1 MLRACAEGILDAPV
15 VFSTDAAHAAIIGA
29 NEMRKS
35 LVAAVVAVTLG
46 GLAGFAAAQ
55 VKPDTL
61 VKQRQSAMTLIG
73 KYWGPIAG
81 MASGKVSPYNA
92 DVIARNATYLENL
105 AQMPW
110 DGFHESTK
118 DEKTRALPA
127 TWSQKA
133 KFDELA
139 QRLQTET
146 AKLGELAPKKDEAGV
161 KQQYAAVGKT
171 CGACHE
177 DFRQKQ

>member
-1 MLRACAEGILDAPV
+1 MK
-15 VFSTDAAHAAIIGA
+15 
-29 NEMRKS
+29 KS
-35 LVAAVVAVTLG
+35 LVAAAVAVTLG
-46 GLAGFAAAQ
+46 SLAGFAAAQ
-55 VKPDTL
+55 VKPEIM

-92 DVIARNATYLENL
+92 DVISRNATYLENL

-110 DGFHESTK
+110 DGFHDSTK
-118 DEKTRALPA
+118 DEKNTKALPEV
-127 TWSQKA
+127 WSQKA

-146 AKLGELAPKKDEAGV
+146 AKLGEVARKKDEAGV
-161 KQQYAAVGKT
+161 KQQYAAVGKV

-177 DFRQKQ
+177 GFRAK

>member
-1 MLRACAEGILDAPV
+1 MKKR
-15 VFSTDAAHAAIIGA
+15 
-29 NEMRKS
+29 
-35 LVAAVVAVTLG
+35 LVAAAVAVTLG
-46 GLAGFAAAQ
+46 SLAGFAAAQ
-55 VKPDTL
+55 QKPDVL

-92 DVIARNATYLENL
+92 DVISRNATYLENL

-110 DGFHESTK
+110 DGFHDSTK
-118 DEKTRALPA
+118 GEKNTKALPEI
-127 TWSQKA
+127 WSQKA
-133 KFDELA
+133 KFDELS

-146 AKLGELAPKKDEAGV
+146 AKLGEVARAKDEAGV
-161 KQQYAAVGKT
+161 KQQYAAVGKV

-177 DFRQKQ
+177 GFRAK

>member
-1 MLRACAEGILDAPV
+1 MKK
-15 VFSTDAAHAAIIGA
+15 T
-29 NEMRKS
+29 
-35 LVAAVVAVTLG
+35 LVLAAVAVAMG
-46 GLAGFAAAQ
+46 GLAGIAAAQ
-55 VKPDTL
+55 VKPDVL
-61 VKQRQSAMTLIG
+61 VKQRQAGMTLIG

-92 DVIARNATYLENL
+92 DVVARNATYLENL

-118 DEKTRALPA
+118 DEKSRALPE
-127 TWSQKA
+127 TFSQKA

-139 QRLQTET
+139 QRLQSET
-146 AKLGELAPKKDEAGV
+146 AKLGQLARAKDEAGV
-161 KQQYAAVGKT
+161 KQQYAAVGKV

-177 DFRQKQ
+177 GFRAK

>member
-1 MLRACAEGILDAPV
+1 
-15 VFSTDAAHAAIIGA
+15 
-29 NEMRKS
+29 MRKT
-35 LVAAVVAVTLG
+35 LLAAGVAIAVG
-46 GLAGFAAAQ
+46 GLAGTALAQ
-55 VKPDTL
+55 VKPDVL

-92 DVIARNATYLENL
+92 DVVSRNATYLENL

-110 DGFHESTK
+110 DGFHDSTK
-118 DEKTRALPA
+118 GEKSRALPA
-127 TWSQKA
+127 IWQQKA

-139 QRLQTET
+139 QRLQAET
-146 AKLGELAPKKDEAGV
+146 VKLGQVARAKDEAGV
-161 KQQYAAVGKT
+161 KQQYAAVGKV

-177 DFRQKQ
+177 SFREKQ

>member
-1 MLRACAEGILDAPV
+1 MKK
-15 VFSTDAAHAAIIGA
+15 T
-29 NEMRKS
+29 
-35 LVAAVVAVTLG
+35 LVLAAVAVAIG
-46 GLAGFAAAQ
+46 GLAGIAAAQ
-55 VKPDTL
+55 MKPDVL

-92 DVIARNATYLENL
+92 DVISRNATYLENL

-110 DGFHESTK
+110 DGFHDSTK
-118 DEKTRALPA
+118 DEKNTRALPEV
-127 TWSQKA
+127 WSQKA

-139 QRLQTET
+139 QRLQSET
-146 AKLGELAPKKDEAGV
+146 AKLGELARKKDEAGV
-161 KQQYAAVGKT
+161 KQQYAAVGKV

-177 DFRQKQ
+177 GFRAKQ

>member
-1 MLRACAEGILDAPV
+1 MKK
-15 VFSTDAAHAAIIGA
+15 T
-29 NEMRKS
+29 
-35 LVAAVVAVTLG
+35 LVAAAVAVAIG
-46 GLAGFAAAQ
+46 GLAGIAAAQ
-55 VKPDTL
+55 VKPDVL
-61 VKQRQSAMTLIG
+61 VKQRQSAMTLVG

-92 DVIARNATYLENL
+92 DVISRNATYLENL

-110 DGFHESTK
+110 DGFHDTTK
-118 DEKTRALPA
+118 GEKNTKALPEI
-127 TWSQKA
+127 WSQKA

-146 AKLGELAPKKDEAGV
+146 AKLGQLARAKDEAGV
-161 KQQYAAVGKT
+161 KQQYAAVGKV

-177 DFRQKQ
+177 SFRQK

>member
-1 MLRACAEGILDAPV
+1 M
-15 VFSTDAAHAAIIGA
+15 T
-29 NEMRKS
+29 KS
-35 LVAAVVAVTLG
+35 IVAAVVAVALG
-46 GLAGFAAAQ
+46 GLAGIAAAQ
-55 VKPDTL
+55 VKPEVL

-92 DVIARNATYLENL
+92 DVVSRNATYLENL

-118 DEKTRALPA
+118 GEKSRALPA
-127 TWSQKA
+127 IWQQKG

-139 QRLQTET
+139 QRLQSET
-146 AKLGELAPKKDEAGV
+146 AKLGQVARAKDEAGV
-161 KQQYAAVGKT
+161 KQQYAAVGKV

-177 DFRQKQ
+177 NFREKQ

>member
-1 MLRACAEGILDAPV
+1 MKK
-15 VFSTDAAHAAIIGA
+15 T
-29 NEMRKS
+29 
-35 LVAAVVAVTLG
+35 LVLAAVAVAMG
-46 GLAGFAAAQ
+46 GLAGIAAAQ

-92 DVIARNATYLENL
+92 DVVARNATYLENL

-110 DGFHESTK
+110 DGFHDSTK
-118 DEKTRALPA
+118 DEKSRALPEVY
-127 TWSQKA
+127 SQKA
-133 KFDELA
+133 KFDELS
-139 QRLQTET
+139 QRLQSET
-146 AKLGELAPKKDEAGV
+146 AKLGQLARAKDEAGV
-161 KQQYAAVGKT
+161 KQQYAAVGKV

-177 DFRQKQ
+177 GFRAK

>member
-1 MLRACAEGILDAPV
+1 MK
-15 VFSTDAAHAAIIGA
+15 
-29 NEMRKS
+29 KS
-35 LVAAVVAVTLG
+35 LVAAAVAVTLG
-46 GLAGFAAAQ
+46 SLAGFAAAQ
-55 VKPDTL
+55 VKPEIM

-92 DVIARNATYLENL
+92 DVISRNATYLENL

-118 DEKTRALPA
+118 DEKNTKALPEI
-127 TWSQKA
+127 WSQKA

-146 AKLGELAPKKDEAGV
+146 AKLGEVARKKDEAGV
-161 KQQYAAVGKT
+161 KQQYAAVGKV
-171 CGACHE
+171 CGGCHE
-177 DFRQKQ
+177 SFRAK

>member
-1 MLRACAEGILDAPV
+1 
-15 VFSTDAAHAAIIGA
+15 
-29 NEMRKS
+29 MRNT
-35 LVAAVVAVTLG
+35 LVLAAVAVALG
-46 GLAGFAAAQ
+46 GLTGIAAAQ
-55 VKPDTL
+55 VKPEVL

-92 DVIARNATYLENL
+92 DVVSRNATYLENL

-118 DEKTRALPA
+118 GEKSRALPA
-127 TWSQKA
+127 IWEQRA

-146 AKLGELAPKKDEAGV
+146 AKLGDVARKKDEAGV
-161 KQQYAAVGKT
+161 KQQYAAVGKV

-177 DFRQKQ
+177 GFRQKQ

>member
-1 MLRACAEGILDAPV
+1 
-15 VFSTDAAHAAIIGA
+15 
-29 NEMRKS
+29 MRKN
-35 LVAAVVAVTLG
+35 LVAAAVAVTLG
-46 GLAGFAAAQ
+46 SLAGFAAAQ
-55 VKPDTL
+55 AKPDVL
-61 VKQRQSAMTLIG
+61 VKQRQGAMTLIG

-92 DVIARNATYLENL
+92 DVISRNATYLENL

-118 DEKTRALPA
+118 DEKTKALPA
-127 TWSQKA
+127 IWSQKA

-146 AKLGELAPKKDEAGV
+146 AKLGELARKKDEAGV

-177 DFRQKQ
+177 GFRQK

>member
-1 MLRACAEGILDAPV
+1 
-15 VFSTDAAHAAIIGA
+15 
-29 NEMRKS
+29 MRKV
-35 LVAAVVAVTLG
+35 LGAAAMA
-46 GLAGFAAAQ
+46 LALTGMAGIAAAQ
-55 VKPDTL
+55 QKPDVL

-92 DVIARNATYLENL
+92 DVVSRNATYLENL

-118 DEKTRALPA
+118 GEKSRALPA
-127 TWSQKA
+127 IWEQKA

-139 QRLQTET
+139 QRLQSET
-146 AKLGELAPKKDEAGV
+146 AKLGQVARAKDEAGV
-161 KQQYAAVGKT
+161 KQQYAAVGKV

-177 DFRQKQ
+177 SFREKQ

>member
-1 MLRACAEGILDAPV
+1 
-15 VFSTDAAHAAIIGA
+15 VFLTGAAHAAIRG
-29 NEMRKS
+29 EQMKKT
-35 LVAAVVAVTLG
+35 LVAAGIAITFG
-46 GLAGFAAAQ
+46 AGAGIALAQ
-55 VKPDTL
+55 VKPDVL

-92 DVIARNATYLENL
+92 DVVSRNATYLENL

-110 DGFHESTK
+110 DGFHDSTK
-118 DEKTRALPA
+118 GEKNTKALPEI
-127 TWSQKA
+127 WSQKA

-146 AKLGELAPKKDEAGV
+146 AKLGQLARAKDEAGV
-161 KQQYAAVGKT
+161 KQQYAAVGKV

-177 DFRQKQ
+177 GFRAKQ

>member
-1 MLRACAEGILDAPV
+1 MALA
-15 VFSTDAAHAAIIGA
+15 
-29 NEMRKS
+29 
-35 LVAAVVAVTLG
+35 
-46 GLAGFAAAQ
+46 LAGMAGIATAQ
-55 VKPDTL
+55 QKPDVL

-92 DVIARNATYLENL
+92 DVVSRNATYLENL

-118 DEKTRALPA
+118 GEKSRALPA
-127 TWSQKA
+127 AWEQKA

-139 QRLQTET
+139 QRLQSET
-146 AKLGELAPKKDEAGV
+146 AKLGQLARAKDEAGV
-161 KQQYAAVGKT
+161 KQQYAAVGKV

-177 DFRQKQ
+177 SFREKQ

>member
-1 MLRACAEGILDAPV
+1 
-15 VFSTDAAHAAIIGA
+15 
-29 NEMRKS
+29 MRKN
-35 LVAAVVAVTLG
+35 LVAAAVAVTLG
-46 GLAGFAAAQ
+46 SLAGFAAAQ
-55 VKPDTL
+55 AKPEVL
-61 VKQRQSAMTLIG
+61 VKQRQGAMTLIG

-92 DVIARNATYLENL
+92 DVISRNATYLENL

-118 DEKTRALPA
+118 DEKNTKALPA
-127 TWSQKA
+127 IWSQKA

-146 AKLGELAPKKDEAGV
+146 AKLGELARKKDEAGV

-177 DFRQKQ
+177 GFRQK

>member
-1 MLRACAEGILDAPV
+1 MK
-15 VFSTDAAHAAIIGA
+15 
-29 NEMRKS
+29 KS
-35 LVAAVVAVTLG
+35 LMAAAVAVTLG
-46 GLAGFAAAQ
+46 SLAGFAAAQ
-55 VKPDTL
+55 VKPEIM
-61 VKQRQSAMTLIG
+61 VKQRQSAMALIG

-92 DVIARNATYLENL
+92 DVISRNATYLENL

-110 DGFHESTK
+110 DGFHDSTK
-118 DEKTRALPA
+118 DEKNTKALPEV
-127 TWSQKA
+127 WSQKA

-146 AKLGELAPKKDEAGV
+146 AKLGEVARKKDEAGV
-161 KQQYAAVGKT
+161 KQQYAAVGKV

-177 DFRQKQ
+177 SFRAK

>member
-1 MLRACAEGILDAPV
+1 MK
-15 VFSTDAAHAAIIGA
+15 
-29 NEMRKS
+29 KS
-35 LVAAVVAVTLG
+35 LVAAAVAVTLG
-46 GLAGFAAAQ
+46 SLAGFAAAQ
-55 VKPDTL
+55 VKPEIM

-92 DVIARNATYLENL
+92 DVISRNATYLENL

-118 DEKTRALPA
+118 DEKNTKALPEV
-127 TWSQKA
+127 WSQKA

-146 AKLGELAPKKDEAGV
+146 AKLGEVARKKDEAGV
-161 KQQYAAVGKT
+161 KQQYAAVGKV
-171 CGACHE
+171 CGGCHE
-177 DFRQKQ
+177 SFRAK

>member
-1 MLRACAEGILDAPV
+1 
-15 VFSTDAAHAAIIGA
+15 
-29 NEMRKS
+29 MRKV
-35 LVAAVVAVTLG
+35 LGAAAMALA
-46 GLAGFAAAQ
+46 LAGMAGIAAAQ
-55 VKPDTL
+55 QKPDVL

-92 DVIARNATYLENL
+92 DVVSRNATYLENL

-118 DEKTRALPA
+118 GERSRALPA
-127 TWSQKA
+127 AWEQKA

-139 QRLQTET
+139 QRLQSET
-146 AKLGELAPKKDEAGV
+146 AKLGQLARAKDEAGV
-161 KQQYAAVGKT
+161 KQQYAAVGKV

-177 DFRQKQ
+177 SFREKQ

>member
-1 MLRACAEGILDAPV
+1 
-15 VFSTDAAHAAIIGA
+15 
-29 NEMRKS
+29 MRKV
-35 LVAAVVAVTLG
+35 LGAAAMALA
-46 GLAGFAAAQ
+46 LAGMAGIAAAQ
-55 VKPDTL
+55 QKPDVL

-92 DVIARNATYLENL
+92 DVVSRNATYLENL

-118 DEKTRALPA
+118 GEKSRALPA
-127 TWSQKA
+127 AWEQKA

-139 QRLQTET
+139 QRLQSET
-146 AKLGELAPKKDEAGV
+146 AKLGQLARAKDEAGV
-161 KQQYAAVGKT
+161 KQQYAAVGKV

-177 DFRQKQ
+177 SFREKQ

>member
-1 MLRACAEGILDAPV
+1 
-15 VFSTDAAHAAIIGA
+15 
-29 NEMRKS
+29 
-35 LVAAVVAVTLG
+35 
-46 GLAGFAAAQ
+46 
-55 VKPDTL
+55 
-61 VKQRQSAMTLIG
+61 MTLIG

-92 DVIARNATYLENL
+92 DVVSRNATYLENL

-118 DEKTRALPA
+118 DEKSRALPEI
-127 TWSQKA
+127 WSQKA

-139 QRLQTET
+139 QRLQSET
-146 AKLGELAPKKDEAGV
+146 AKLGQIARAKDEAGV
-161 KQQYAAVGKT
+161 KQQYAAVGKV

-177 DFRQKQ
+177 DFRAEAVHAHVLRKSPALAGLFFLCVQPRGVPASRKAMRSAANISPKRAAASAATP

>member
-1 MLRACAEGILDAPV
+1 MK
-15 VFSTDAAHAAIIGA
+15 
-29 NEMRKS
+29 KS
-35 LVAAVVAVTLG
+35 LVAAAVAVTLG
-46 GLAGFAAAQ
+46 SLAGFAAAQ
-55 VKPDTL
+55 VKPEIM

-92 DVIARNATYLENL
+92 DVISRNATYLENL

-110 DGFHESTK
+110 DGFHDSTK
-118 DEKTRALPA
+118 AEKNTKALPEV
-127 TWSQKA
+127 WSQKA

-146 AKLGELAPKKDEAGV
+146 AKLGEVARKKDEAGV
-161 KQQYAAVGKT
+161 KQQYAAVGKV

-177 DFRQKQ
+177 GFRAK